1 MFVRPT
7 WAEIQLDHIEHNIK
21 QIRSILPESTAVMAV
36 VKANAYGHGA
46 AVVARK
52 ALSAG
57 ATYLAV
63 HSADEGI
70 ELRQEGI
77 QAPILVFGYTPPEGA
92 EAVVEHRLTQTI
104 YDEKTLEALSAAA
117 VRRHANLVKVHLKLD
132 TGMGRIGVTE
142 PEDALRL
149 ARLAQELPGVEL
161 EGVFTHFATSDEP
174 DSAYA
179 AEQIARWNNFRQH
192 FEKQGLEVPLWH
204 ISNSAAILQYSASL
218 GNMVRLG
225 ISMYGYYPSHDVPHT
240 IELRPALRLVS
251 KIAHLKTVPAGT
263 KISYGATY
271 EATRETKVATI
282 PLGYADGYSRA
293 LSNQGHAL
301 VHGIRVPVIG
311 RVCMDQLMLDV
322 SEVDG
327 VEVGDEAVFYGR
339 QGDAEIPLEE
349 VAEQIGTI
357 TYEVCCDLGQRVP
370 RCYVEDGRI
379 ILTGTR

>member
-7 WAEIQLDHIEHNIK
+7 WAEIQLDHIEHNIR
-21 QIRSILPESTAVMAV
+21 QIRSILPEQTAVMAV

-46 AVVARK
+46 AIVAQK
-52 ALSAG
+52 ALQAG

-77 QAPILVFGYTPPEGA
+77 QAPILVLGYTPPEGA
-92 EAVVEHRLTQTI
+92 DAVIEHRLTQTV
-104 YDEKTLEALSAAA
+104 YEEKTLEELSAAA
-117 VRRHANLVKVHLKLD
+117 IRRQANPAKVHLKLD

-149 ARLAQELPGVEL
+149 ARLARALPGVEL
-161 EGVFTHFATSDEP
+161 EGVFTHFATSDER

-179 AEQIARWNNFRQH
+179 AEQIARWNHFRQH
-192 FEKQGLEVPLWH
+192 FEKDGIEVPLWH
-204 ISNSAAILQYSASL
+204 ISNSAAILQYSACA

-225 ISMYGYYPSHDVPHT
+225 ISMYGYYPSQEVPRR
-240 IELRPALRLVS
+240 IELRPALRLLS
-251 KIAHLKTVPAGT
+251 KIVHLKTVPAGT

-271 EATRETKVATI
+271 ETTRETKIATV

-293 LSNQGHAL
+293 LSNKGHAL
-301 VHGIRVPVIG
+301 VRGVRVPVIG

-322 SEVDG
+322 SKVDG
-327 VEVGDEAVFYGR
+327 VEIGDEVVFYGR
-339 QGDAEIPLEE
+339 QGMAEIPLDE
-349 VAEQIGTI
+349 VADQIGTI
-357 TYEVCCDLGQRVP
+357 TYEVCCDLAQRVP

-379 ILTGTR
+379 ILTRTR